1 MTDKSKS
8 PTITVG
14 RYAGTPI
21 DQLPNSYLR
30 WMITQDFPKGFL
42 DAAKKKLEESNY
54 NDLFLNVSRHAID
67 MFSKRFLELW
77 IQSESD
83 KSEEAMGLASF
94 IADLAQKA
102 WESGEDISKNRHK
115 DDGIAMEYDQIRWV
129 FVENPYFPEF
139 KKLVTVTQ
147 ID

>member
-115 DDGIAMEYDQIRWV
+115 DDGIVKEFKGVKWV
-129 FVENPYFPEF
+129 FNINPKYPDY
-139 KKLVTVTQ
+139 KDIITVM
-147 ID
+147 